1 MPEWMLQLFVIAAS
15 SGGVYGAIRADLAAI
30 RTKVE
35 QASVAAN
42 HAHRRIDDLLM
53 MKKAN
58 EQ

>member
-1 MPEWMLQLFVIAAS
+1 MDVATLRHRRQFR
-15 SGGVYGAIRADLAAI
+15 GVYGAIRADLAAI